1 MENGL
6 IASVQPVRQAL
17 AGDVEMF
24 DQGSMN
30 NNQNR
35 FCNRGSQVSLEPWLF
50 DRAHKTAIVSKSKK
64 GGCFHPSFLL
74 KNCLWFWNTYIY
86 C

>member
-1 MENGL
+1 MEVLFTNMAKRENHVPLRFMENGL

-24 DQGSMN
+24 DQRSMR

-35 FCNRGSQVSLEPWLF
+35 FCNRGPKF
-50 DRAHKTAIVSKSKK
+50 
-64 GGCFHPSFLL
+64 P
-74 KNCLWFWNTYIY
+74 
-86 C
+86 